1 MTAKASWM
9 ERLTER
15 GMGRVFRYPDYVL
28 FSFTG
33 WFANIGTWLQRFGM
47 QWLAWEL
54 THSYA
59 WLGAMALADAIGIIV
74 FLPLFGTVID
84 RGDRLDLAKLSQWLA
99 TALTLLLA
107 ALTLLDWINIWLLLA
122 MMFLHGVTEAFWT
135 PVRMALPPSMVPRAD
150 LAPALGLGAILF
162 NLAQIIGPAA
172 AGLIIVAFDNHRV
185 GIGFLFVGNAVLALI
200 YLWSFYVIKLLYEDY
215 SARQTTG
222 FVRDFKDGI
231 LYAFHKEGLA
241 LFMLMMI
248 ATTMIMRAFRELL
261 AGYADGVFHQGPQGL
276 AVLTSA
282 VGVGALVG
290 AIIIANFGTVKGLT
304 RTIFVSLGFGIMLQF
319 GFALTDVFW
328 VAVVS
333 TVGMGLTIAI
343 GGIGSQVLVQ
353 SAIHGTMRGRVMSLW
368 ALILRGGP
376 PLGAWIIGV
385 ASEAWDFQ
393 LVLAGATAL
402 YALIFLAVLPRV
414 KHIAVHLETPPDE
427 TELPRTAR
435 KKAAE

>member
-1 MTAKASWM
+1 MTAKASWI

-33 WFANIGTWLQRFGM
+33 WFANIGTWLQRVGI

-59 WLGAMALADAIGIIV
+59 WLGAMALADAIGIIF

-84 RGDRLDLAKLSQWLA
+84 RGNRLDCAKLSQWLA

-107 ALTLLDWINIWLLLA
+107 VITLMDWINIWLLLV

-231 LYAFHKEGLA
+231 LYAYHKEGLA
-241 LFMLMMI
+241 LFMLMMV

-276 AVLTSA
+276 AALTSA
-282 VGVGALVG
+282 VGIGALVG
-290 AIIIANFGTVKGLT
+290 AVIIANFGNVKGLT
-304 RTIFVSLGFGIMLQF
+304 RTIFVSLGLGIVLQF

-353 SAIHGTMRGRVMSLW
+353 SAIHGAMRGRVMSLW

-393 LVLAGATAL
+393 LVMVAATAL
-402 YALIFLAVLPRV
+402 YALIFLAILPRR
-414 KHIAVHLETPPDE
+414 KYIAVHLETQPDE

-435 KKAAE
+435 KTAE

>member
-1 MTAKASWM
+1 MTAKASWI

-15 GMGRVFRYPDYVL
+15 GMGRVFRYPDFVL

-33 WFANIGTWLQRFGM
+33 WFANIGSWFQRVGI

-84 RGDRLDLAKLSQWLA
+84 RANRLDCAKLSQWLA

-122 MMFLHGVTEAFWT
+122 MMFLHGVSEAFWT
-135 PVRMALPPSMVPRAD
+135 PVRMALPPSMVPRED
-150 LAPALGLGAILF
+150 LAPSLGLTAILF
-162 NLAQIIGPAA
+162 NIAQIIGPAI
-172 AGLIIVAFDNHRV
+172 AGLIIVAFDDHRI
-185 GIGFLFVGNAVLALI
+185 GIGFLFVGNATLALI
-200 YLWSFYVIKLLYEDY
+200 YLWSFYIIKLRYEDY
-215 SARQTTG
+215 SSRQATG
-222 FVRDFKDGI
+222 FFADFKDGI

-282 VGVGALVG
+282 VGIGALVG
-290 AIIIANFGTVKGLT
+290 AVIIANFSTVKGLT
-304 RTIFVSLGFGIMLQF
+304 RTIFFFLAIGIALQS
-319 GFALTDVFW
+319 GFALTDNFW
-328 VAVVS
+328 IAAACS
-333 TVGMGLTIAI
+333 VGMGLAIAI
-343 GGIGSQVLVQ
+343 GGIGSQLLVQ
-353 SAIHGTMRGRVMSLW
+353 SAIHGAMRGRVMSFW

-376 PLGAWIIGV
+376 PLGAWMIGV

-393 LVLAGATAL
+393 LVLVGATAL
-402 YALIFLAVLPRV
+402 YALVFLAVLPRV
-414 KHIAVHLETPPDE
+414 KHIAAHLETPPDE

>member
-1 MTAKASWM
+1 MTAKASWK

-15 GMGRVFRYPDYVL
+15 GMGRIFRYPDFVL

-33 WFANIGTWLQRFGM
+33 WFANIGTWLQRVGI

-59 WLGAMALADAIGIIV
+59 WLGAMALADAIGIIF

-84 RGDRLDLAKLSQWLA
+84 RGNRLDFAKLSQWLA

-107 ALTLLDWINIWLLLA
+107 ILTLMDWINIWLLLA

-150 LAPALGLGAILF
+150 LAPALGLTAILF

-172 AGLIIVAFDNHRV
+172 AGLIILAFDNHRV
-185 GIGFLFVGNAVLALI
+185 GIGFLFVGNAVLALV
-200 YLWSFYVIKLLYEDY
+200 YLWSFYIIKLLYEDY
-215 SARQTTG
+215 SARHTTG
-222 FVRDFKDGI
+222 FFSDFKDGI
-231 LYAFHKEGLA
+231 LYAYHKEGLA
-241 LFMLMMI
+241 LFMLMMV
-248 ATTMIMRAFRELL
+248 ATTLIMRAFRELL

-282 VGVGALVG
+282 VGIGALVG
-290 AIIIANFGTVKGLT
+290 AVIIANFGNVKGLT
-304 RTIFVSLGFGIMLQF
+304 RTIFVYFGIGIALQF
-319 GFALTDVFW
+319 GFALTGNFTI
-328 VAVVS
+328 AAAC
-333 TVGMGLTIAI
+333 TIGMGLAVAI
-343 GGIGSQVLVQ
+343 GGIGSQLLVQ
-353 SAIHGTMRGRVMSLW
+353 SAIHGAMRGRVMSLW

-393 LVLAGATAL
+393 LVMVVATAL
-402 YALIFLAVLPRV
+402 YALIFLAILPRM
-414 KHIAVHLETPPDE
+414 KYIAVHLETQPDE

-435 KKAAE
+435 KTAE